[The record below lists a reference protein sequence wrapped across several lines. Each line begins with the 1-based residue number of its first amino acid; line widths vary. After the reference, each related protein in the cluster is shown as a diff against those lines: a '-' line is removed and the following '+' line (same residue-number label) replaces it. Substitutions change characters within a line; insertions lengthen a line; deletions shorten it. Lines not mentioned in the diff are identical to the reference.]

1 MFNCGK
7 KIALYLANM
16 MTYQNYQNYIQQ
28 LFTNSII
35 DEKSARLLNHAL
47 ENKESFRPS
56 RVTESVK
63 NFKQSVSK
71 QQITSLKNKDI
82 DVKTPLTNGTQLQF
96 NSWGAQQSMMQQQA
110 FGFANDQNQQQQFY
124 NNNQQQNAFGNN
136 NTGFN

>member
-124 NNNQQQNAFGNN
+124 NKNQQQNAFGNN

>member
-96 NSWGAQQSMMQQQA
+96 NSWGAQQPMMQQQA